1 MKRLWRSLRN
11 ISLTKWILILMVAG
25 ALIGWLNPDLGT
37 SLKPLSTVFLRMI
50 KSIVVPII
58 FGSLVIGIA
67 GHGDDM
73 KRVGRLA
80 LKSIIY
86 FEIVTTIALV
96 VGLAAVN
103 LTRPGD
109 GVRLSASAEEGQ
121 QLAQRTT
128 SFSGFLEHIVPQS
141 FFEAAVNNEVLQI
154 VFFSILFAVAL
165 SQVRGRPKEAML
177 GFCEGL
183 AETMFK
189 FTAIV
194 MKYAPIGI
202 GAAIAVTVGH
212 SGIGVLVNLGKLVL
226 TLYGALVVF
235 ILVAL
240 VPAALIARVPIRAF
254 IQRVKEPALIA
265 FASTSSEAA
274 LPKAM
279 ENMERLGVSR
289 RIVAFVLPTG
299 YSFNLDGST
308 LYLAVA
314 SIFVAQAAGVDL
326 TWGQQLIMVLTLM
339 ITSKGVAGVPRAS
352 LVILSGTLLHFGL
365 PLEGVAVILG
375 VDELMDMGRTT
386 VNVVGNCLAAV
397 IMGRWE
403 GEFNPAASLAGHPL
417 PAAPS
422 PAMAREP
429 TGT

>member
-1 MKRLWRSLRN
+1 MNRLWRSLRS
-11 ISLTKWILILMVAG
+11 ISLTKWILIFMLVG
-25 ALIGWLNPDLGT
+25 ALIGWLYPDLGT

-50 KSIVVPII
+50 KSVVVPII
-58 FGSLVIGIA
+58 FGSLVVGIA

-80 LKSIIY
+80 LKSLIY

-96 VGLAAVN
+96 VGLLAVN
-103 LTRPGD
+103 LTRPGV
-109 GVRLSASAEEGQ
+109 GVRLTASAEQGQ
-121 QLAQRTT
+121 QLAQKTT
-128 SFSGFLEHIVPQS
+128 SFGGFLEHIVPQS

-189 FTAIV
+189 FTGIV

-235 ILVAL
+235 VLVAL
-240 VPAALIARVPIRAF
+240 VPAALIFRVPLRAF
-254 IQRVKEPALIA
+254 IQMVKEPALIA

-279 ENMERLGVSR
+279 ENMERLGVTR

-314 SIFVAQAAGVDL
+314 SIFVAQAAGVEL

-403 GEFNPAASLAGHPL
+403 GEFNPAASLGGHPL
-417 PAAPS
+417 PATPA